1 MGVVVVDKS
10 CWTPLSLD
18 LEVKERS
25 EGTDQSVQSLLPGYP
40 GQGAALVRL
49 SKEGG
54 ARGLGCDSLP
64 CAPSRREGQ
73 CSSKAGVISG
83 SGSS

>member
-10 CWTPLSLD
+10 CWAPLSLD

-25 EGTDQSVQSLLPGYP
+25 EGTDQAVQSWLP
-40 GQGAALVRL
+40 GQGEALVRL

-64 CAPSRREGQ
+64 FAPSRREGQ